1 MSMQTPP
8 CPERSEACTAHES
21 ALSTSA
27 WRCKRCL
34 CGPGSSVVEHGFPAA
49 LLWSCLI
56 LAIGRPWWHR
66 HGDCLKWLV
75 RAVRAELECGPERNR
90 EADPGPQVHC
100 PGFVTIL
107 MAPHPPGA
115 ADDVPDLL
123 NGGVGN
129 GFGDLAGLQ
138 LEVSKAAESAEVAQH
153 PDR

>member
-1 MSMQTPP
+1 MG
-8 CPERSEACTAHES
+8 AATAS
-21 ALSTSA
+21 AVEPLASA
-27 WRCKRCL
+27 
-34 CGPGSSVVEHGFPAA
+34 V
-49 LLWSCLI
+49 
-56 LAIGRPWWHR
+56 
-66 HGDCLKWLV
+66 GD
-75 RAVRAELECGPERNR
+75 RR

-107 MAPHPPGA
+107 MAPHPPDA

-138 LEVSKAAESAEVAQH
+138 LEVSKAAETAEVAQH